1 MLEKSSPFERL
12 REVCLSTPETA
23 KELLPLIDFLEA
35 FPEQVNE
42 ESLIHLVGVT
52 ALGIAKTSHGGLWD
66 GQQWLF
72 LRGTPPIGPIPLS
85 PGEGWMIL
93 PWGYFDEEFG
103 SLVIKTTE
111 YFPAL
116 EMLLSVSAPLL
127 AWRRLETLRVEQ
139 NRVLALQISRLN
151 TLFDLTRHLGM
162 GEPEGKKDVLHHF
175 ANTLAGEFMIRRAL
189 VLDVQ
194 GAVLL
199 AKGLGVIPDILAD
212 AALQDLIKAKELAF
226 SSELKDQDHMH
237 GTVYLAAPTKGP
249 LNDDDQLF
257 LQTLLNITSSHLS
270 ALDLRESRIQSLKLE
285 KDLELARNIQRR
297 LLPPRLPEP
306 PGWQCAAASLPF
318 EVVGGDLYD
327 LWVAKDSER
336 GDRLHML
343 VGDISGKG
351 LPAALMM
358 TQLSAFL
365 RATADRRV
373 NNWGFLAHRL
383 NARMN
388 EVRDRNRYT
397 TLFAA
402 SLNPQNGDLR
412 YLNGGHNPPV
422 LIPGNGGPAR
432 ILEATGPVVGLLTDV
447 EFHEGHEVMAPGDVL
462 LAFTDGLVEAEGPD
476 GEELGTDKIIAS
488 AQMSKTATAD
498 EIFEQIFVTAFNH
511 LKENGFRDDATLL
524 VIKRSA
530 SG

>member
-1 MLEKSSPFERL
+1 
-12 REVCLSTPETA
+12 
-23 KELLPLIDFLEA
+23 
-35 FPEQVNE
+35 
-42 ESLIHLVGVT
+42 
-52 ALGIAKTSHGGLWD
+52 
-66 GQQWLF
+66 
-72 LRGTPPIGPIPLS
+72 
-85 PGEGWMIL
+85 
-93 PWGYFDEEFG
+93 
-103 SLVIKTTE
+103 
-111 YFPAL
+111 
-116 EMLLSVSAPLL
+116 
-127 AWRRLETLRVEQ
+127 
-139 NRVLALQISRLN
+139 
-151 TLFDLTRHLGM
+151 
-162 GEPEGKKDVLHHF
+162 
-175 ANTLAGEFMIRRAL
+175 
-189 VLDVQ
+189 
-194 GAVLL
+194 
-199 AKGLGVIPDILAD
+199 
-212 AALQDLIKAKELAF
+212 
-226 SSELKDQDHMH
+226 
-237 GTVYLAAPTKGP
+237 

-270 ALDLRESRIQSLKLE
+270 ALDLRESRIQALKLE

-297 LLPPRLPEP
+297 LLPQRLPEP

-327 LWVAKDSER
+327 LWIARDSER

-373 NNWGFLAHRL
+373 NNWGFLAQRL

-422 LIPGNGGPAR
+422 IVPGDGGPAR
-432 ILEATGPVVGLLTDV
+432 ALEATGPVVGLLADV

-462 LAFTDGLVEAEGPD
+462 VAYTDGLAEAEGPS
-476 GEELGTDKIIAS
+476 GEELGLDKIA
-488 AQMSKTATAD
+488 AAARMPQKATAD
-498 EIFEQIFVTAFNH
+498 DIFEQIFVAAFNH
-511 LKENGFRDDATLL
+511 LKESGFRDDATLL
-524 VIKRSA
+524 VIKRA
-530 SG
+530 AGIG